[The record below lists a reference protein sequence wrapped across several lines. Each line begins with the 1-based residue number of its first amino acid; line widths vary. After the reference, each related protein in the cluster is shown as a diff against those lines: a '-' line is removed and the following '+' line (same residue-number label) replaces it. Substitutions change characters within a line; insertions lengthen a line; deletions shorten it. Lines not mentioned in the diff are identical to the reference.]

1 MSHRRILVTSPPLNR
16 RDEFLNEL
24 VELASKENVEV
35 SIEVY
40 RVFDYMKDV
49 GEKYSLNVTR
59 ENVLDLSP
67 EQLNTIRD
75 EAIDEIVSRIKKRE
89 SEANRS
95 VISIISSP
103 AIFRIAP
110 SHVHPEGLIKGLSI
124 KHIEKISPNE
134 IYILVDDLINVKKR
148 LLEDSA
154 WRGRIEP
161 RLNVLATWRK
171 ESIDL
176 VLDYIRE
183 IQGKYDG
190 KKIEWLVFSVNHPV
204 RTFLELLLKE
214 KPKIYLSFPITGVSL
229 NIVEREVS
237 KFSSII
243 SRYFVVLNPLTI
255 KDWDLIT
262 EYEAAFSGDVEAVE
276 INGIRLKL
284 EELQESI
291 DLIRSQVVE
300 RDISM
305 VRNSNAVIVYHYTE
319 SASYGVFY
327 EVMEAARLGKPIYV
341 YFPSKKKRLSPFFEY
356 VVQGTTRRIFY
367 NWSDKNDDKM
377 LENFILS
384 ILNDVCR
391 DRWLTWKLTHTYK
404 EKYCRETLGA

>member
-276 INGIRLKL
+276 INGIKLKL

-300 RDISM
+300 RDISL

-319 SASYGVFY
+319 SASYGV
-327 EVMEAARLGKPIYV
+327 
-341 YFPSKKKRLSPFFEY
+341 
-356 VVQGTTRRIFY
+356 
-367 NWSDKNDDKM
+367 
-377 LENFILS
+377 
-384 ILNDVCR
+384 
-391 DRWLTWKLTHTYK
+391 
-404 EKYCRETLGA
+404 